1 MITIRRYVPAFVSG
15 AEDITATVSSK
26 ESLLEI
32 PFVKSWM
39 QFSTFRE
46 FCISGNHLMVFL
58 EEPSGEWLWFVVGIF
73 QYGTEKEAKCWFEK
87 ADYSKYTRNE
97 KGHFIRKEK
106 HEATI

>member
-1 MITIRRYVPAFVSG
+1 MITIRKYTPAFVDG
-15 AEDITATVSSK
+15 AEDIMATVSSK

-39 QFSTFRE
+39 RHSTFRE
-46 FCISGNHLMVFL
+46 FCIDRMFLMVFL

-87 ADYSKYTRNE
+87 ADFSKYIRNE
-97 KGHFIRKEK
+97 KGYFIRKEK